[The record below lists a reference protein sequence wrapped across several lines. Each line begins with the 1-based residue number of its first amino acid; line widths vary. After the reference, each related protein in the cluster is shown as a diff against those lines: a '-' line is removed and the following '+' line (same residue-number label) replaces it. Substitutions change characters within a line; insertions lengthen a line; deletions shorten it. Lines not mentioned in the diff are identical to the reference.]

1 MQGQILYGDTTK
13 QGAEKHTK
21 FQRGI
26 AHVEKLGG
34 GWAQVGYAGCC
45 SNVGNGEVL
54 SCVMRGLFDY

>member
-34 GWAQVGYAGCC
+34 GHRCAMLGAAAM
-45 SNVGNGEVL
+45 L
-54 SCVMRGLFDY
+54 VMVRFSVA

>member
-34 GWAQVGYAGCC
+34 GGHRWAMLGAAAM
-45 SNVGNGEVL
+45 L
-54 SCVMRGLFDY
+54 VMVRFSVA